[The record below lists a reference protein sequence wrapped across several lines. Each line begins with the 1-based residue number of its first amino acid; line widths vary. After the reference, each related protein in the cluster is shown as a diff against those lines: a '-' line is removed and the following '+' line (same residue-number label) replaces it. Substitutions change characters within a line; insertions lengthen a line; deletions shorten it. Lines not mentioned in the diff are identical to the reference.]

1 MYQTLK
7 KLIMSNLL
15 TIEQEFLSSAQVS
28 NDINFDRIFSLT
40 DDYNNAKKKK
50 FETSLKLAKL
60 VYEAFLWY
68 DKPETKQLLTDNDIE
83 WTTKEIFINRV
94 FGWQKSFGYKMNKA
108 GKLCVEESSV
118 VTKFKRACTS
128 AENNG
133 QDAIRSVEALL
144 KFASSQGTEA
154 TEGGEGTGEGEVQT
168 RKKTYATFSI
178 AKDGVNGESGFSIR
192 LSDAAEMNGMTEIT
206 INGAMISEM
215 EDAESRLMAV
225 FNHMKSILDQRYHY
239 GTEH

>member
-1 MYQTLK
+1 
-7 KLIMSNLL
+7 MSNLL

-128 AENNG
+128 AESNG

-154 TEGGEGTGEGEVQT
+154 TVGSEGNEDGAPL

-178 AKDGVNGESGFSIR
+178 AKDGVNGESGYSIR
-192 LSDAAEMNGMTEIT
+192 LSDVDEMNGMTEIS
-206 INGAMISEM
+206 INGAMESQM
-215 EDAESRLMAV
+215 EDAEGRLMAV
-225 FNHMKSILDQRYHY
+225 FNHMKDILDQRYHY